1 MITLQFLL
9 MALVAIVVRGT
20 GLVYTLA
27 PALGDGRRAA
37 PRAVIPERSAIEF
50 A

>member
-9 MALVAIVVRGT
+9 MALVAIVVPGT
-20 GLVYTLA
+20 GLVYTLT
-27 PALGDGRRAA
+27 PALGGGWRAV
-37 PRAVIPERSAIEF
+37 PRAVIPERSAIEL